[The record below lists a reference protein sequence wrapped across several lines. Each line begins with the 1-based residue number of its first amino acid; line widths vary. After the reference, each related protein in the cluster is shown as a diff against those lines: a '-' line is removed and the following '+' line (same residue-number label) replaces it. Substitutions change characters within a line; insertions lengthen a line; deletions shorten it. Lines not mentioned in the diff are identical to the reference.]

1 MATSESEICQRLR
14 DVRVLH
20 FGDRGRSKLCR
31 LLGIQPSTYSLYE
44 VNRVPPADL
53 LVRVAQITGVRLEWL
68 LSGQG
73 AMSLAAEAET
83 APAARRPSR
92 VKPTA
97 NSRHDGWIPIVGGT
111 AAGKARFWE
120 ELPVTHGGPEADA
133 RLERVLQ
140 DYVTQTEHEMGAI
153 SPCNHSH
160 AVSLIQL
167 STPDE
172 RGFLEFLNLPE
183 VRRKHPAAVA
193 WRIDG
198 ESMSPRYRDGDLV
211 ITSDKHPAV
220 AGHPCVAR
228 QSGQIGVNCK
238 IYQESG
244 NEVLL
249 IPINEACPIQRFP
262 RKQLMWAWRVLFSV
276 RLSSTSGS

>member
-1 MATSESEICQRLR
+1 MATSESEICLRLR
-14 DVRVLH
+14 DVRVRH

-53 LVRVAQITGVRLEWL
+53 LVRVSQITGVSLEWL

-73 AMSLAAEAET
+73 VMAPIAAPVDT
-83 APAARRPSR
+83 PAGHQKPRL
-92 VKPTA
+92 KPTTA
-97 NSRHDGWIPIVGGT
+97 SSHTSWIPIIGST

-120 ELPVTHGGPEADA
+120 ELPATHGGPEADA
-133 RLERVLQ
+133 RLERVLEQ
-140 DYVTQTEHEMGAI
+140 YVTRTELDMGTTSLGASPSAI
-153 SPCNHSH
+153 SL
-160 AVSLIQL
+160 VQL

-172 RGFLEFLNLPE
+172 RGFLEFLNAPE
-183 VRRKHPAAVA
+183 VRRKHPTAVA

-198 ESMSPRYRDGDLV
+198 ESMTPRYRDGDLV
-211 ITSDKHPAV
+211 VTSDKHPAV

-244 NEVLL
+244 SEVLL
-249 IPINEACPIQRFP
+249 IPINEASPVQRFP

-276 RLSSTSGS
+276 RLASGTGS